1 MVSCVSF
8 RCASPLAYDAGRAGW
23 RQRSWLTA
31 EHRQHRCA
39 PLLCRVL
46 PALFRVGRIT
56 HRAVTRATHRT
67 TLPPLRGGHPAG
79 IRARHDVARRC
90 ELDIV
95 TALPCTAK
103 CDGLSLPDLIMPV

>member
-8 RCASPLAYDAGRAGW
+8 RCASPLACDAGRAGW
-23 RQRSWLTA
+23 RQRSGLTA
-31 EHRQHRCA
+31 EPREHQGA

-46 PALFRVGRIT
+46 PALFCVGRIT

-79 IRARHDVARRC
+79 MRACHDVARRR

-95 TALPCTAK
+95 TALPCTAQG
-103 CDGLSLPDLIMPV
+103 DGLRLPDLI